1 MTRIPRKIDL
11 GIYTVRVCLVNKTQ
25 MRELDDDYE
34 VGEPTAEGLW
44 DVDTD
49 SVYIG
54 RWLTAQ
60 RKREVLFHE
69 LTHAMIDY
77 REQGSHETMD

>member
-1 MTRIPRKIDL
+1 MKRIPRKIDR
-11 GIYTVRVCLVNKTQ
+11 GIYTVKGVLVTKKV
-25 MRELDDDYE
+25 MREESDCED
-34 VGEPTAEGLW
+34 GESTPEGLW
-44 DVDTD
+44 DCDTD

>member
-1 MTRIPRKIDL
+1 MKRIPRKIDL
-11 GIYTVRVCLVNKTQ
+11 GIYTVRVVLVTKKV
-25 MRELDDDYE
+25 MREEGDAEDGD
-34 VGEPTAEGLW
+34 PTPEGLW
-44 DVDTD
+44 DYDTD

-54 RWLTAQ
+54 RWLSAQ